1 MKMHAVRATVCAAAW
16 MYRGHT
22 APKTRAGSG
31 TDPHSSAGRVRR
43 LRARRAGGALERA
56 AAGARC
62 HPRASLRMAAQPP
75 PSVLV
80 VGGSRTVL
88 SRTRALL
95 EAVAV
100 AVEQAGAVPELWDI
114 RKPAPSGALQGAA
127 SRAQA
132 LVVVTPTYHG
142 SYSGLV
148 KHALDQL
155 DPGLVGGKPVALMA
169 TTGPVP
175 TPQALDH
182 LRVVAA
188 ALDAFAIPAQIV
200 ATEADF
206 QRRGGRY
213 EIADELLHQRVRAV
227 VQGLLLVAWRLGAP
241 GEAGLHPDPARTG
254 GRRAADLLRRPRG
267 EYPDQIMRSVE
278 YIRANFAKGPL
289 PLETVAREAHMSR
302 SHFSR
307 TFKRATGVRFMDYVT
322 RLRLAQA
329 CVLLAESEQTI
340 TAVAYAVGYRD
351 LRPFERTF
359 KKELGY
365 TPSQYRRRARVGL
378 KAPPAAVLGP
388 ETVGAP
394 PETA

>member
-1 MKMHAVRATVCAAAW
+1 MAIQ
-16 MYRGHT
+16 
-22 APKTRAGSG
+22 
-31 TDPHSSAGRVRR
+31 
-43 LRARRAGGALERA
+43 
-56 AAGARC
+56 
-62 HPRASLRMAAQPP
+62 PR

-80 VGGSRTVL
+80 VGGSRTVP

-95 EAVAV
+95 ETVAT
-100 AVEQAGAVPELWDI
+100 AVEQAGAVPDLWDV
-114 RKPAPSGALQGAA
+114 RQAAEPGALRGAA

-132 LVVVTPTYHG
+132 LVLVTPTYHG

-155 DPGLVGGKPVALMA
+155 DSGIVGGKPVALMA

-182 LRVVAA
+182 LRIVAG

-200 ATEADF
+200 ATEAGF

-213 EIADELLHQRVRAV
+213 QIADELLRQRVHAV
-227 VQGLLLVAWRLGAP
+227 VQELVLVAWRLDAP
-241 GEAGLHPDPARTG
+241 GEPRLHPEPARNG
-254 GRRAADLLRRPRG
+254 GGAAAVATAELLPRPRG
-267 EYPDQIMRSVE
+267 DYPDQIMRAVE

-289 PLETVAREAHMSR
+289 PLDAVAREAHMSR
-302 SHFSR
+302 YHFSR
-307 TFKRATGVRFMDYVT
+307 TFKRVTGVRFIDYVM

-329 CVLLAESEQTI
+329 SALLAESEQTI
-340 TAVAYAVGYRD
+340 TAVALAVGYQD

-365 TPSQYRRRARVGL
+365 TPSQYRRRVRAGL
-378 KAPPAAVLGP
+378 EAPPGLPG
-388 ETVGAP
+388 
-394 PETA
+394 

>member
-1 MKMHAVRATVCAAAW
+1 
-16 MYRGHT
+16 
-22 APKTRAGSG
+22 
-31 TDPHSSAGRVRR
+31 
-43 LRARRAGGALERA
+43 
-56 AAGARC
+56 
-62 HPRASLRMAAQPP
+62 MAAQPR
-75 PSVLV
+75 PSILV
-80 VGGSRTVL
+80 VGGSRTVP

-95 EAVAV
+95 EDVAV
-100 AVEQAGAVPELWDI
+100 AVEEAGAVPELWDV
-114 RKPAPSGALQGAA
+114 REAAQPSALHGAA

-155 DPGLVGGKPVALMA
+155 DPVLVGGKPVALMA

-182 LRVVAA
+182 LRIVAG

-200 ATEADF
+200 ATEAGF

-227 VQGLLLVAWRLGAP
+227 VQALVVVAWRLGAS
-241 GEAGLHPDPARTG
+241 GEPGLHPEYAREG
-254 GRRAADLLRRPRG
+254 GGPAADLLRRPRG
-267 EYPDQIMRSVE
+267 EYPDQIMRAVE

-289 PLETVAREAHMSR
+289 PLDAVAREAHMSR
-302 SHFSR
+302 YHFSR
-307 TFKRATGVRFMDYVT
+307 TFKRVTGVRFIDYVM

-329 CVLLAESEQTI
+329 RALLAESEQTI
-340 TAVAYAVGYRD
+340 TAIAFAVGYQD

-365 TPSQYRRRARVGL
+365 TPSQYRRRARGEFD
-378 KAPPAAVLGP
+378 APPAAVLGP
-388 ETVGAP
+388 ETARSAP
-394 PETA
+394 PGTA